1 MKKNS
6 SKEIKSIKKSFGL
19 ILQQLRK
26 ERGLSQ
32 EDLGYKNGY
41 HRTYISLLERGQK
54 SPSLQTIF
62 QMAKALSVT
71 PSEIISRVEVIAKS
85 PSKDNQIKKIA

>member
-1 MKKNS
+1 MKMKRNS
-6 SKEIKSIKKSFGL
+6 NKEIKSIEKSFGL
-19 ILQQLRK
+19 VLQQLRK

-32 EDLGYKNGY
+32 EDLGYKSGY
-41 HRTYISLLERGQK
+41 HRTYISLLERGLK

-62 QMAKALSVT
+62 QLAKALSVT

-85 PSKDNQIKKIA
+85 PSRDNQIKK